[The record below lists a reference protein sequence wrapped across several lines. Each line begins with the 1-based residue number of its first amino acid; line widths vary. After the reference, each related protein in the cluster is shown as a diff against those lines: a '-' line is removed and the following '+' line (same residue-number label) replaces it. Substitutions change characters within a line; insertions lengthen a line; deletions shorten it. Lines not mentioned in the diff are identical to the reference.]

1 MGVNDRKEREK
12 EELRALILAAAVE
25 VFLQKGFDNT
35 SIRAIADKIEYSP
48 TTIYLYFKDKAALFH
63 AIHQE
68 GFKLMFHHFGP
79 LQQVAD
85 HFERLL
91 LQGRYY
97 LDFAFQNPELY
108 DLMFLQPG
116 TMEALP
122 EDLEWMEGNAAF
134 ASLVQNVQACIDA
147 RIIWAESAEVLAF
160 TIWASIHGI
169 ASLQIQ
175 KRCNKVIS
183 EHLKPHIATLAFE
196 QVNLMLKSYRIDKAS
211 KA

>member
-12 EELRALILAAAVE
+12 EELRALILAAAGE

-85 HFERLL
+85 PFERLL

-122 EDLEWMEGNAAF
+122 DDLEWMEGNAAF
-134 ASLVQNVQACIDA
+134 GSLVQNVQACIDA

-160 TIWASIHGI
+160 TIWASVHGI

-183 EHLKPHIATLAFE
+183 DHLKPHIATLAFE
-196 QVNLMLKSYRIDKAS
+196 QVNLMLKSFRIDRVPRG
-211 KA
+211 